1 MNQNLIQDRCF
12 IKKKNLVIFKEL
24 FEKINGL

>member
-12 IKKKNLVIFKEL
+12 IKKEHLVIFKEL

>member
-12 IKKKNLVIFKEL
+12 IKKNLVIFKEL